1 MKKVFAIIIII
12 IFVLFVTSGVS
23 YRVMLNFDLSIWIAI
38 LYSFIG
44 LVVAVLFAVLC
55 TWAICELIQ

>member
-12 IFVLFVTSGVS
+12 IFVLFVISGVS
-23 YRVMLNFDLSIWIAI
+23 YRVMLNFDLSIWFAI
-38 LYSFIG
+38 LYSVIG

>member
-12 IFVLFVTSGVS
+12 IFVLFVISGVS
-23 YRVMLNFDLSIWIAI
+23 YRVMLNFDLSIWFAI

-44 LVVAVLFAVLC
+44 LVVAFLFAVLC